1 MAWGFTAVTFL
12 TGRTEIKKQDGAVR
26 TYYYD
31 PFEHILS
38 ETDENGAET
47 SYLYEKGRLIKKI
60 ETDGK
65 ATAYAYDTEGNVTET
80 DRAGQK
86 ELSSYDA
93 AGQLLSVS
101 GAVSANTVYT
111 YDKRGTGSRY
121 VGTKGES
128 CIKYFEWK
136 IESKL
141 IQFWLGYL
149 KID

>member
-1 MAWGFTAVTFL
+1 MLYVWHFSGYCIFWGEKDPD
-12 TGRTEIKKQDGAVR
+12 GKYSKSCYRQCKRRTD
-26 TYYYD
+26 T
-31 PFEHILS
+31 
-38 ETDENGAET
+38 
-47 SYLYEKGRLIKKI
+47 YLYEKGRLIKKI
-60 ETDGK
+60 EPDEK

-111 YDKRGTGSRY
+111 YDKRGTGCGY